1 MAILAHIGS
10 HNRFAIIM
18 VAETPSQA
26 ESGMQIPSVFAAAI
40 SAIEVHFGPLGI
52 LDVPPHLRVFK
63 ILENASEK
71 HVIPLLFDVNAA
83 GPVADVEAI
92 AAEATVEKL
101 VAWFT
106 AQIPHPGRQMRPHGS
121 ANLPPFPNG
130 TLAAHLNDAV
140 FGRNSI
146 FFIFS
151 FFCNGLGVVINRIEI
166 EIVVERPST
175 IGAGSCRFV
184 VGPALAG
191 RGGLGWGFV
200 GRRRRQRRVD
210 SAVILVR
217 AELAFEA
224 EIGILEEDAGEEEAG
239 AADGELVERGPASGR
254 LGIAGGDEIGDDGG
268 EHLPALGLPA
278 SVANERGEFG
288 AGAGEPGPVARVFFK
303 LVKEVQNDIVR
314 EPREHGLRIHCF

>member
-1 MAILAHIGS
+1 MMLKEEAPLSIQWQVGPSPGDMAILAHIGS

-52 LDVPPHLRVFK
+52 LDVPPHLRAFE

-101 VAWFT
+101 VALFT
-106 AQIPHPGRQMRPHGS
+106 AQIPHPGRQVRPHGS

-130 TLAAHLNDAV
+130 KLAAHLNDAV

-146 FFIFS
+146 FFIS
-151 FFCNGLGVVINRIEI
+151 FFFFSSSCNCFGVVINRIEI
-166 EIVVERPST
+166 EIVVERPGT
-175 IGAGSCRFV
+175 IGPGSSRFV
-184 VGPALAG
+184 VL
-191 RGGLGWGFV
+191 GG
-200 GRRRRQRRVD
+200 
-210 SAVILVR
+210 
-217 AELAFEA
+217 
-224 EIGILEEDAGEEEAG
+224 
-239 AADGELVERGPASGR
+239 
-254 LGIAGGDEIGDDGG
+254 
-268 EHLPALGLPA
+268 
-278 SVANERGEFG
+278 
-288 AGAGEPGPVARVFFK
+288 
-303 LVKEVQNDIVR
+303 
-314 EPREHGLRIHCF
+314 